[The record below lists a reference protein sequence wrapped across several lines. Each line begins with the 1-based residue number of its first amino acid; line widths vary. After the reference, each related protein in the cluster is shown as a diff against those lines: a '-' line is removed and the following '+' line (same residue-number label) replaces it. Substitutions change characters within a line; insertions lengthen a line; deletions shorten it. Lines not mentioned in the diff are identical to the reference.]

1 MLYLHTKKQHYE
13 HRIVFICGFFNIMLL
28 KYQPTFINT
37 SNFENPKKNVYFHS
51 REDI

>member
-1 MLYLHTKKQHYE
+1 MNIELYLF
-13 HRIVFICGFFNIMLL
+13 VVFFNIMLL

-37 SNFENPKKNVYFHS
+37 SNFENPKKNDFHS